1 MGFLYWVMYV
11 FNINILWKYFKIFL
25 IIVDNLFDFGFLLSF
40 KNFISIIYVY
50 VLVKVFFVYGFYV
63 IWYVEVILFLLN

>member
-11 FNINILWKYFKIFL
+11 FNINILWKYYKIFL

-40 KNFISIIYVY
+40 KNFISIINVY

>member
-25 IIVDNLFDFGFLLSF
+25 FIVDNLFDFGFLLSF